1 MAPLIDPATVEF
13 LESGCSL
20 LVGTATPDGEP
31 VAARGWG
38 CRVIEAAPLRLR
50 VLLGEEDG
58 RGIEHARV
66 GDLVAVTA
74 TSLRTLRSVQLKG
87 TVTAIEAATPDDEE
101 LGARYRDLF
110 FGDASATDGRARGLL
125 ERMTPGA
132 HVSWSVEVREVFD
145 QTPGPTAGAAV
156 SVGS

>member
-1 MAPLIDPATVEF
+1 MAALIDPATVEF

-38 CRVIEAAPLRLR
+38 CRVVDAGPLRLR
-50 VLLGEEDG
+50 VLLGEDDV

-87 TVTAIEAATPDDEE
+87 SLAAIEAATPDDDA
-101 LGARYRDLF
+101 LGARYRALF
-110 FGDASATDGRARGLL
+110 FGDAAATDGRDPGLL

-132 HVSWSVEVREVFD
+132 HVTWSVEVREVYD
-145 QTPGPTAGAAV
+145 QTPGPTAGAAR

>member
-13 LESGCSL
+13 LESGCAL

-38 CRVIEAAPLRLR
+38 CRVVEAGPLRLR
-50 VLLGEEDG
+50 VLLGEDDV

-87 TVTAIEAATPDDEE
+87 AITAIEAATADDEA

-110 FGDASATDGRARGLL
+110 FGAAHATDGTELGLL

-132 HVSWSVEVREVFD
+132 HVAWSVEVREVYD
-145 QTPGPTAGAAV
+145 QTPGPTAGAAL
-156 SVGS
+156 SVGA

>member
-31 VAARGWG
+31 VAGRGWG
-38 CRVIEAAPLRLR
+38 CRVIDAAPLRLR
-50 VLLGEEDG
+50 VLLGEDDV

-74 TSLRTLRSVQLKG
+74 TSVRTLRSVQLKG
-87 TVTAIEAATPDDEE
+87 TITSIEAATPDDEVH
-101 LGARYRDLF
+101 GAHYRDLF
-110 FGDASATDGRARGLL
+110 FGEVNATDGTDPALL

-132 HVSWSVEVREVFD
+132 HVAWSVEPREVYD
-145 QTPGPTAGAAV
+145 QTPGPTAGAAL